1 MAKDY
6 ILHFQPE
13 IPQIMVGQEASDGQ
27 MCILNVIKGHESL
40 ELIDILMGRSHYD
53 SRGRI
58 KKA

>member
-1 MAKDY
+1 MSQNF
-6 ILHFQPE
+6 IIHWQPE
-13 IPQIMVGQEASDGQ
+13 IPQFIIGQEASNGQ
-27 MCILNVIKGHESL
+27 MQILNVIKGHESL